1 MGKIKK
7 RTATIKRKTKETNIT
22 CTVTLDGSGQYSI
35 NTGIG
40 FLDHMVEQVA
50 KHSLIDISLQAQGDL
65 HIDMHHT
72 TEDVGIVLGSAILKA
87 LGEKT
92 GIKRFSDITL
102 PMDESLTRV
111 SIDISGRPY
120 LKWLVKLSPP
130 KIGDMDTE
138 LFKEWFQAFAHNSG
152 VTLHV
157 QNLYGTNGHHIIESC
172 YKALA
177 KGLRE
182 AISIAPALPDSIPTT
197 KGIL

>member
-7 RTATIKRKTKETNIT
+7 RTATIKRKTKETNIS
-22 CTVTLDGSGQYSI
+22 CTVTLDGSGQYNI
-35 NTGIG
+35 HTGIG

-50 KHSLIDISLQAQGDL
+50 KHSLIDISLQAEGDL

-72 TEDVGIVLGSAILKA
+72 TEDVGIVLGSTIIKA
-87 LGEKT
+87 LGDKV

-120 LKWLVKLSPP
+120 LKWAVKLSPP

-138 LFKEWFQAFAHNSG
+138 LFKEWFQAFAHNRAI
-152 VTLHV
+152 TLHV

-177 KGLRE
+177 KALRE
-182 AISIAPALPDSIPTT
+182 AISIDPDLPNSIPTT
-197 KGIL
+197 KGVL